1 VTTEHMHDEHND
13 ANEAIVTNAPA
24 PESTVEISDSDATIV
39 EESGTNTTS
48 APSEPVASPDI
59 QGEVQE
65 QLPTTL
71 TANVAVPQATEVE
84 SLEINLGKKRKREK
98 KRIKM

>member
-1 VTTEHMHDEHND
+1 MHNEHND
-13 ANEAIVTNAPA
+13 ANEAIVTNAPT
-24 PESTVEISDSDATIV
+24 PESTVEISDSDATTV
-39 EESGTNTTS
+39 EEPGTNTTP

-65 QLPTTL
+65 QLPATL

-84 SLEINLGKKRKREK
+84 SHPVSFKQEQHSQETVSPESAV
-98 KRIKM
+98 